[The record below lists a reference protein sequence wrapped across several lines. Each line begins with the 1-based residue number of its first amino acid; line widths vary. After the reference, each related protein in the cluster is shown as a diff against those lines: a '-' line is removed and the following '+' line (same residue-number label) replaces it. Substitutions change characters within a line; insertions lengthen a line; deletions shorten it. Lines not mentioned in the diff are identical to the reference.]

1 MPSANAILPSSVR
14 TTTTDGAITT
24 GATIPTQT
32 NHSYL
37 VVARVIV
44 TDGSTTAGYI
54 RAATFENNA
63 GTLGQVGATTS
74 IATHEDIAAPMDV
87 VFDTSGTDIRVRIT
101 GDPGRSLVWQIDLE
115 VRQAAAIGS

>member
-14 TTTTDGAITT
+14 VETTDGSIQT

-32 NHSYL
+32 NHAYL
-37 VVARVIV
+37 VTAHVVV
-44 TDGSTTAGYI
+44 TDGSTSAGYI

-63 GTLGQVGATTS
+63 GTLTQVGATTS

-87 VFDTSGTDIRVRIT
+87 VFAVSGTDIQLRIT
-101 GDPGRSLVWQIDLE
+101 GDPGRRLQWSLDLDT
-115 VRQAAAIGS
+115 RQSAAFGS

>member
-14 TTTTDGAITT
+14 TTTTDGTITT

-37 VVARVIV
+37 VVAYITV
-44 TDGSTTAGYI
+44 TDGSTSASYI
-54 RAATFENNA
+54 RAASFENSG
-63 GTLGQVGATTS
+63 GTLTQVGSTTS

-87 VFDTSGTDIRVRIT
+87 SFAVSGTEIQVRIT
-101 GDPGRSLVWQIDLE
+101 GDPGRNLVWQIDLDT
-115 VRQAAAIGS
+115 RQAAALGF

>member
-14 TTTTDGAITT
+14 TTTTDGTITT

-37 VVARVIV
+37 VVAYIV
-44 TDGSTTAGYI
+44 ATDGSTTAGYI
-54 RAATFENNA
+54 RAGTFENNN

-74 IATHEDIAAPMDV
+74 IATHEDLASPMDV
-87 VFDTSGTDIRVRIT
+87 AFAVSGTEIQVRVT
-101 GDPGRSLVWQIDLE
+101 GDPGRSLVWQIDLD
-115 VRQAAAIGS
+115 VRQSAAIGS

>member
-14 TTTTDGAITT
+14 TTTTDGTITT

-37 VVARVIV
+37 VVAYVIV

-54 RAATFENNA
+54 RSASFENSA
-63 GTLGQVGATTS
+63 GSLAQVGSTTS

-87 VFDTSGTDIRVRIT
+87 VFDTSGTEIRVRIT
-101 GDPGRSLVWQIDLE
+101 GDPGRNLVWQIDLD